1 MLGPAG
7 LQIVGNLLVNFK
19 ALSAEQTREL
29 YVCVTGS
36 PSRSASQIDAVSLVA
51 AVVGA
56 HKKTV
61 RKWSWDFENRCGLY
75 ALDKRCQSVLPH
87 DVPATSVDSHD
98 EMQVPAFGGEMHMPA
113 FGGEVQLQLP
123 AVSSV
128 AEDDDTDVEVCE
140 PLGLP
145 PVDMAKYKI
154 SIRLAEVAVMWNVNG
169 WSRALFPRFML
180 WARERF
186 PNQLGNLNHSERFIN
201 GFLPDLVGIVHQR
214 ISGSLHTLV
223 PALGIPSLLSRV
235 IDIVSING
243 RSLLPTI
250 HIYTAPSGK
259 LQWFLLG
266 VSMFRIL

>member
-1 MLGPAG
+1 M
-7 LQIVGNLLVNFK
+7 
-19 ALSAEQTREL
+19 
-29 YVCVTGS
+29 
-36 PSRSASQIDAVSLVA
+36 SLVA

-61 RKWSWDFENRCGLY
+61 RKWSCDFENTCGLY
-75 ALDKRCQSVLPH
+75 APDRHCQFVRPR
-87 DVPATSVDSHD
+87 DVPATFVDSHD

-128 AEDDDTDVEVCE
+128 AEDDDTDVEVCK

-154 SIRLAEVAVMWNVNG
+154 GIRMAELAVMWNVNG

-186 PNQLGNLNHSERFIN
+186 PNQLGNLHHSDDSSTTSCQTLSALFTNRFQ
-201 GFLPDLVGIVHQR
+201 DLCTHLCQ
-214 ISGSLHTLV
+214 
-223 PALGIPSLLSRV
+223 LLAYHHSVRE
-235 IDIVSING
+235 
-243 RSLLPTI
+243 
-250 HIYTAPSGK
+250 
-259 LQWFLLG
+259 
-266 VSMFRIL
+266 